1 MTTRI
6 LVIDDE
12 ATIRD
17 LVAEA
22 LREADYDVKT
32 AANGAVAWQL
42 LGSWMPDVIVLD
54 LMMPQLSG
62 HGLVEL
68 LRGDARLA
76 RIPVLVVTATYG
88 AMDEA
93 RRLDAQACLTKPFA
107 LEDLLAQVAALAG
120 EAELGVRS

>member
-12 ATIRD
+12 ATIRE

-22 LREADYDVKT
+22 LREADYDVAT

-42 LGSWMPDVIVLD
+42 LGSWVPDVIVLD
-54 LMMPQLSG
+54 LMMPQLGG

-93 RRLDAQACLTKPFA
+93 RLLEAQACLTKPFA

-120 EAELGVRS
+120 EAELG